1 MSSKDNHLD
10 DHVDE
15 ELFQYLSETPLKS
28 FFLFAGA
35 GSGKT
40 GSLVKLLQRL
50 RESNGRDLWLH
61 GQKIAIITYTNAA
74 CEEIQQRLG
83 FSDLFVVQTIHSFM
97 WELIRPYNNDIREW
111 LNENLQREID
121 DLKELEVRGR
131 KGTNASQTRLKKIK
145 RNIERIE
152 VLNDIKKFIYDPN
165 KSNEQKNALSH
176 SNVIEIGSEFLC
188 NKSLMQEILVLKY
201 PILLIDESQDTKKEL
216 IDALFQVQDQHKNQF
231 ALGLFGDT
239 MQRIYFDGKENLSE
253 LIPSDWERP
262 IKKMNHRSQKRIV
275 DLINHIR
282 KDVDGQVQN
291 SRSDKAGGVVRF
303 FVFPNDVDKGQA
315 EKNAAE
321 QMLVIT
327 GDKGWGEADY
337 ECLILEH
344 HMAALRLEF
353 TDFFLPL
360 YNVSQYKTAVLDG
373 TLSEIR
379 LFSEKVAPLVE
390 SKVQNDEFKI
400 AEIIKRYS
408 PILNPKENDET
419 AFVIT
424 IDNLKKAN
432 RAVKEF
438 LELLDMEEDPSC
450 IKIVRSLRKTGL
462 FDIPYVI
469 QLAEEWSDDNA
480 EENAETREEID
491 KIKAWHQSLQVPF
504 SQVQRYVNYITGKTT
519 FNTHQGVK
527 GLEFPRV
534 MAIIDDEASRG
545 TWFRYE
551 KLFGVR
557 EGSDTSIVNANRL
570 FYVICSRAEESLA
583 LIAYTGDPEALK
595 RYLIDRNW
603 FAENEVIVDGCLQIS

>member
-1 MSSKDNHLD
+1 MSSKDNHID

-15 ELFQYLSETPLKS
+15 ELFQCLSETPLKS

-61 GQKIAIITYTNAA
+61 GQKIAVITYTNAA

-97 WELIRPYNNDIREW
+97 WELIKPYNNDIREW
-111 LNENLQREID
+111 LKGNLQKEID
-121 DLKELEVRGR
+121 ELKELEVRGR
-131 KGTNASQTRLKKIK
+131 KGTSASQTRLKKIQ
-145 RNIERIE
+145 RNTERID
-152 VLNDIKKFIYDPN
+152 VLDDIKKFIYDPN

-176 SNVIEIGSEFLC
+176 SNVIAIGSDFLC
-188 NKSLMQEILVLKY
+188 YKSLMQEILVLKY

-216 IDALFQVQDQHKNQF
+216 VDALFQVQDKHKNQF

-239 MQRIYFDGKENLSE
+239 MQRIYFDGKENLTE
-253 LIPSDWERP
+253 LIPSDWEKP

-275 DLINHIR
+275 DLINQIR
-282 KDVDGQVQN
+282 KDVDGQEQN

-303 FVFPNDVDKGQA
+303 FVFPNDVDKAQA
-315 EKNAAE
+315 EMNAAE
-321 QMLVIT
+321 QMLIMT
-327 GDKGWGEADY
+327 GDKGWGEANY

-344 HMAALRLEF
+344 HMAAQRLKF
-353 TDFFLPL
+353 KDFFLPL

-390 SKVQNDEFKI
+390 SKIQNDEFKI
-400 AEIIKRYS
+400 AEIIKKYS
-408 PILNPKENDET
+408 PILNPKENDKT

-424 IDNLKKAN
+424 IDHLKKAN
-432 RAVKEF
+432 KAVKE
-438 LELLDMEEDPSC
+438 LLKLLDLEEDPSC
-450 IKIVRSLRKTGL
+450 IEIVRSLRKTGL

-469 QLAEEWSDDNA
+469 QQAVEWSDDNA
-480 EENAETREEID
+480 DASAETREEID

-504 SQVQRYVNYITGKTT
+504 SQVQSYVNYITGKTK

-545 TWFRYE
+545 TWFKYE

-583 LIAYTGDPEALK
+583 LIAYTGDPEGLK
-595 RYLIDRNW
+595 RYLIDQNW
-603 FAENEVIVDGCLQIS
+603 FSENEVIVDG